1 MNRTPGE
8 ALPQPMRI
16 MLLSTGL
23 RLGGAE
29 QQVAALARHFVAL
42 GHAVAVVSLTPDC
55 DVDLPEAAT
64 VLRLD
69 MRKTPWSMAS
79 TLWQIRAFLRAWQP
93 DILHAHMVHANL
105 FARALTRITRTPPVI
120 CTAHSYREGGRL
132 RMLAYRLTDRWA
144 SLTTHVS
151 ADGRQ
156 GMIDAGAAPPDRI
169 VVVPNGIELDRFHPS
184 PELRLATRQSLGAT
198 EASILILNVGRLV
211 PEKAQ
216 DLLLDAFSRLQS
228 EERVEARLLIAG
240 EGSEREA
247 LAATIERLGLD
258 GSATLLGMRRD
269 IAALLNAADLFVL
282 SSEIEGM
289 PLVIAEA
296 LACGCPVVSTD
307 APGVAGLL
315 GDAGQIV
322 PRNNAAALAAAMR
335 AALRAGLGSPSEQA
349 ARRDRIALRFGIDA
363 VARQW
368 LSCYTRLAR
377 RATAER
383 VELA

>member
-1 MNRTPGE
+1 MSRTPE
-8 ALPQPMRI
+8 EMLPQPMRI

-29 QQVAALARHFVAL
+29 QQVAALARHFIAL

-55 DVDLPEAAT
+55 EVDLPATAT

-79 TLWQIRAFLRAWQP
+79 TLWQVRDFLHAWRP
-93 DILHAHMVHANL
+93 DVLHAHMVHANL
-105 FARALTRITRTPPVI
+105 FARALTRIARTPPVI

-169 VVVPNGIELDRFHPS
+169 VVVPNGIEIDRFRPS

-198 EASILILNVGRLV
+198 EASTLILNVGRLV

-216 DLLLDAFSRLQS
+216 HLLLDAFSHLQS
-228 EERVEARLLIAG
+228 EEGLEARLLIAG
-240 EGSEREA
+240 EGSERDA
-247 LAATIERLGLD
+247 LAATIDRLGLA
-258 GSATLLGMRRD
+258 GRATLLGMRRD
-269 IAALLNAADLFVL
+269 VAALLNAADLFVL
-282 SSEIEGM
+282 SSDIEGM

-307 APGVAGLL
+307 APGVASLL

-349 ARRDRIALRFGIDA
+349 VRRDRIASRFSIEA
-363 VARQW
+363 VAGQW
-368 LSCYTRLAR
+368 LACYARLAS
-377 RATAER
+377 RASAAR

>member
-1 MNRTPGE
+1 MNRTPE
-8 ALPQPMRI
+8 KALPQPMRI

-29 QQVAALARHFVAL
+29 QQVAALARHFSAL
-42 GHAVAVVSLTPDC
+42 GHPVAVVSLTPEC
-55 DVDLPEAAT
+55 EVDLPETAT

-69 MRKTPWSMAS
+69 MRKTPWSMAD
-79 TLWQIRAFLRAWQP
+79 TLWRVRAFLLAWKP

-105 FARALTRITRTPPVI
+105 FARILSRIARTPPVI

-144 SLTTHVS
+144 NLTTHVS

-156 GMIDAGAAPPDRI
+156 GMIDAGAVPPERI
-169 VVVPNGIELDRFHPS
+169 VVVPNGIDIDHFRPS
-184 PELRLATRQSLGAT
+184 PEVRLAAREDLGAA
-198 EASILILNVGRLV
+198 EGSLLILNVGRLV

-216 DLLLDAFSRLQS
+216 DLLLEAFSRLQP
-228 EERVEARLLIAG
+228 EEKRGARLLIAG
-240 EGSEREA
+240 EGPEREA
-247 LAATIERLGLD
+247 LSAMIERLGLA
-258 GSATLLGMRRD
+258 GSATLLGRRRD
-269 IAALLNAADLFVL
+269 VAALLNAADLFVL
-282 SSEIEGM
+282 SSDIEGM

-307 APGVAGLL
+307 APGVGALL
-315 GDAGQIV
+315 GDAGAIV
-322 PRNNAAALAAAMR
+322 PRNNAAELTAAMR
-335 AALRAGLGSPSEQA
+335 SALGAGPGSLSEQA
-349 ARRDRIALRFGIDA
+349 ARRDRIASRFSIDA

-368 LSCYTRLAR
+368 LSCYARLAG

-383 VELA
+383 VELT

>member
-1 MNRTPGE
+1 MSRIPGE
-8 ALPQPMRI
+8 TPLQPMRI

-29 QQVAALARHFVAL
+29 QQVAALARQYIAL

-55 DVDLPEAAT
+55 EVELPATAT
-64 VLRLD
+64 VLRLG
-69 MRKTPWSMAS
+69 MRKTPWSMAN
-79 TLWQIRAFLRAWQP
+79 TLWRVRAFLRAWQP

-156 GMIDAGAAPPDRI
+156 GMIDAGAVPPDRI
-169 VVVPNGIELDRFHPS
+169 VVVPNGIELDRFRPS
-184 PELRLATRQSLGAT
+184 PELRLAARQSLGAT
-198 EASILILNVGRLV
+198 DASILILNVGRLV

-216 DLLLDAFSRLQS
+216 GLLLDAFSRLQS
-228 EERVEARLLIAG
+228 EEALEARLLIAG
-240 EGSEREA
+240 EGSERDA
-247 LAATIERLGLD
+247 LAATIDRLGLA

-269 IAALLNAADLFVL
+269 VAALLNAADLFVL

-315 GDAGQIV
+315 GDAGWIV
-322 PRNNAAALAAAMR
+322 PRNNAAELATAMR
-335 AALRAGLGSPSEQA
+335 AALRAGLGSHSEQA

-368 LSCYTRLAR
+368 LACYARLASR
-377 RATAER
+377 TTAER